1 MKIFFCLLLG
11 ALACVNVFGQAEQ
24 SPANG
29 VENISLA
36 RDDGT
41 GNPGEIV
48 TGFVSTDIPIH
59 CLIDLS
65 STEAVTIKMN
75 FVAVKAAGLKAET
88 KVVTANYTTTES
100 QNKVRFNASP
110 DALWPVGRYRIDI
123 FLNGRPAKSL
133 EFEIE
138 KSATESS
145 RANAPLPKS
154 SLHHV
159 RSARLARKN

>member
-11 ALACVNVFGQAEQ
+11 ALACVSVFGQAEQ
-24 SPANG
+24 RSPTIG
-29 VENISLA
+29 VENISIA

-59 CLIDLS
+59 CLIELS
-65 STEAVTIKMN
+65 STAAVTIKMN
-75 FVAVKAAGLKAET
+75 FIAVKAAGLKAET
-88 KVVTANYTTTES
+88 KVVTASYTTTES

-110 DALWPVGRYRIDI
+110 DGLWPVGKYRIDI
-123 FLNGRPAKSL
+123 FLDGKPAKSL

-138 KSATESS
+138 KSPTETSS
-145 RANAPLPKS
+145 QPLPKS
-154 SLHHV
+154 NL
-159 RSARLARKN
+159 RRARNARLARKN